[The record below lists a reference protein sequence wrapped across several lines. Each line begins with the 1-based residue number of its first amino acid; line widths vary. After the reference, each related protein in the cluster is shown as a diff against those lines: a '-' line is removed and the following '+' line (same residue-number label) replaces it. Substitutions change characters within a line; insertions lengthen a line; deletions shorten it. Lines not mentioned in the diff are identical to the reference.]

1 MEEEN
6 SLISKL
12 VVLWNSRRLIFAFTA
27 ISAVL
32 SLGYAFYLPPVYKA
46 ECSFLPPNQ
55 DTNKLSV
62 FVNNYN
68 YTKERIER
76 IGALA
81 DTAGTPTSVTS
92 GQLMLGL
99 LKRDSVVDVIID
111 KFSLMKRYN
120 MTSRVKMRNYVVKTL
135 LETNEDTKS
144 GLISVGVVDEDPQK
158 AAEIANAF
166 VENLQKKIADIVLA
180 ETIQRRDFFE
190 KQLFRAWQALND
202 AQNDLL
208 NYQEKIGGVTI
219 PRAQMEA
226 VLSSIT
232 DLRRQIAE
240 KNVEISAMRTYSK
253 ASNPRLRTATSQ
265 LEALTKELERLEEI
279 QKNSNPQLSIEYQR
293 YEMRVQYAS
302 RRYETI
308 LWQLEDAKLDENQ
321 GFFQLQVV
329 DWATPPDFKYKP
341 SRARIIIVGTFL
353 GALLGCTIAVFS
365 KFFAGLKKILG
376 RHAEF
381 AVESESEINKSE
393 NRKFSGK
400 FVSLFPAI
408 LVMAAIIL
416 LTFQSSEASGA
427 MSVKFQRIIK
437 TILGSNTPAW
447 VLDKI
452 LVRTFAHVFLY
463 LPLSAALFHAFSFY
477 DNSLGKSAFLA
488 FLTAAAFGLADEAI
502 KMFLPSREFDFADW
516 ILDIAG
522 ILLGILFSLVIKFLF
537 SIFRRRLK
545 GEE

>member
-12 VVLWNSRRLIFAFTA
+12 VVLWNSRRLILLLTV

-32 SLGYAFYLPPVYKA
+32 SMGYAFYLPTLYKA

-62 FVNNYN
+62 FVNNFSYS
-68 YTKERIER
+68 KERTER

-81 DTAGTPTSVTS
+81 DSVGFATSVTG
-92 GQLMLGL
+92 GQMMLGL
-99 LKRDSVVDVIID
+99 LKQNSVVDVIID
-111 KFSLMKRYN
+111 KFSLMERYN
-120 MTSRVKMRNYVVKTL
+120 KTSRVNMRSYLVKTL

-144 GLISVGVVDEDPQK
+144 GIVTVGVIDEDPKK
-158 AAEIANAF
+158 AAEMANAF
-166 VENLQKKIADIVLA
+166 IETLQKKVADMVLA
-180 ETIQRRDFFE
+180 DALQRRDFFE
-190 KQLFRAWQALND
+190 RQLFKAWQALND

-208 NYQEKIGGVTI
+208 NYQEKIGGVAT
-219 PRAQMEA
+219 PRSQMEA

-279 QKNSNPQLSIEYQR
+279 QKSSNPHLSIEYQR
-293 YEMRVQYAS
+293 YEMKVQYAS
-302 RRYETI
+302 KRYETI
-308 LWQLEDAKLDENQ
+308 LWQLEDAKLDEHQ

-341 SRARIIIVGTFL
+341 SKARIIIIGTFL

-365 KFFAGLKKILG
+365 KFFAGLKKVL
-376 RHAEF
+376 RTNPEF
-381 AVESESEINKSE
+381 KELKTESS
-393 NRKFSGK
+393 SGK
-400 FVSLFPAI
+400 LLSLFSAI

-416 LTFQSSEASGA
+416 LTFQSSTASVA
-427 MSVKFQRIIK
+427 MSVKFQNIVK
-437 TILGSNTPAW
+437 TFLGSRTPAW
-447 VLDKI
+447 VLDMK
-452 LVRTFAHVFLY
+452 LLRAFAHVFLY
-463 LPLSAALFHAFSFY
+463 FPLSAALFYVFSRYGHSCGIAAFS
-477 DNSLGKSAFLA
+477 A
-488 FLTAAAFGLADEAI
+488 FLTASAFGLADEAV

-516 ILDIAG
+516 TLDIFG
-522 ILLGILFSLVIKFLF
+522 IVLGILFSLAIKFLF
-537 SIFRRRLK
+537 SIFRRRKLNA
-545 GEE
+545 EV

>member
-111 KFSLMKRYN
+111 KFSLMERYN

-353 GALLGCTIAVFS
+353 G
-365 KFFAGLKKILG
+365 
-376 RHAEF
+376 
-381 AVESESEINKSE
+381 
-393 NRKFSGK
+393 
-400 FVSLFPAI
+400 
-408 LVMAAIIL
+408 
-416 LTFQSSEASGA
+416 
-427 MSVKFQRIIK
+427 
-437 TILGSNTPAW
+437 
-447 VLDKI
+447 
-452 LVRTFAHVFLY
+452 
-463 LPLSAALFHAFSFY
+463 
-477 DNSLGKSAFLA
+477 
-488 FLTAAAFGLADEAI
+488 
-502 KMFLPSREFDFADW
+502 
-516 ILDIAG
+516 
-522 ILLGILFSLVIKFLF
+522 
-537 SIFRRRLK
+537 
-545 GEE
+545 

>member
-12 VVLWNSRRLIFAFTA
+12 VVLWNSRRLILLLTV

-32 SLGYAFYLPPVYKA
+32 SIGYAFYLPTLYKA

-62 FVNNYN
+62 FVNNFSYS
-68 YTKERIER
+68 KERTER

-81 DTAGTPTSVTS
+81 DSVGFSTSVTG
-92 GQLMLGL
+92 GQMMLGL
-99 LKRDSVVDVIID
+99 LKQNSVVDVIID
-111 KFSLMKRYN
+111 KFSLMERYN
-120 MTSRVKMRNYVVKTL
+120 KTSRVNMRSYLVKTL

-144 GLISVGVVDEDPQK
+144 GIVTVGVIDEDPKK
-158 AAEIANAF
+158 AAEMANAF
-166 VENLQKKIADIVLA
+166 VETLQKKVADMVLA
-180 ETIQRRDFFE
+180 DALQRRDFFE
-190 KQLFRAWQALND
+190 RQLFKAWQALND

-208 NYQEKIGGVTI
+208 NYQEKIGGVAT
-219 PRAQMEA
+219 PRSQMEA

-279 QKNSNPQLSIEYQR
+279 QKSSNPHLSIEYQR
-293 YEMRVQYAS
+293 YEMKVQYAS
-302 RRYETI
+302 KRYETI
-308 LWQLEDAKLDENQ
+308 LWQLEDAKLDEHQ

-365 KFFAGLKKILG
+365 KFFAGLKKVLRANPEFKELKTG
-376 RHAEF
+376 R
-381 AVESESEINKSE
+381 S
-393 NRKFSGK
+393 SGK
-400 FVSLFPAI
+400 LLSLFSAI

-416 LTFQSSEASGA
+416 LTSKSSFPRIAS
-427 MSVKFQRIIK
+427 MWRKPEQ
-437 TILGSNTPAW
+437 NT
-447 VLDKI
+447 
-452 LVRTFAHVFLY
+452 
-463 LPLSAALFHAFSFY
+463 
-477 DNSLGKSAFLA
+477 SAF
-488 FLTAAAFGLADEAI
+488 E
-502 KMFLPSREFDFADW
+502 PSQR
-516 ILDIAG
+516 G
-522 ILLGILFSLVIKFLF
+522 S
-537 SIFRRRLK
+537 S
-545 GEE
+545 